1 MMMDLLLRRNRRR
14 RLCCCL
20 LTVHISESS
29 NNGEAE
35 NVYQHPLGSVG
46 IFNIIG
52 CYMSFMEMGSCE
64 TRRSSVNRVV
74 GRPSIIV
81 IVARPSSRHY
91 SQGRRRHISPPRHR
105 NSKFERFVRRAEI
118 GTVAAANVELERR
131 QYPMSTI
138 SYVGVGGWIWNNN
151 MDIVWNWMFVLVLL
165 VVNVHT
171 WKAHVEANMAGN

>member
-35 NVYQHPLGSVG
+35 MCTSTHWEVLVYSISSAAICHLWRWALA
-46 IFNIIG
+46 
-52 CYMSFMEMGSCE
+52 
-64 TRRSSVNRVV
+64 RRSSVNRVV

-151 MDIVWNWMFVLVLL
+151 MDTILYGIGCLCWCCL
-165 VVNVHT
+165 
-171 WKAHVEANMAGN
+171 